1 MLLNKDGVKLLLSE
15 QLSQDP
21 LEEYFSKQRAKGGAD
36 ENPTLKTFHRNFL
49 DLNVAGDELVRVVNG
64 TIRGRQR
71 EIVVRCSRHTTTS
84 NKKRQLN
91 KKIVFLEIT

>member
-21 LEEYFSKQRAKGGAD
+21 LEKYFSKQRAKGGAD
-36 ENPTLKTFHRNFL
+36 ENPTLRTFNRNFL

-64 TIRGRQR
+64 NTRGRQR
-71 EIVVRCSRHTTTS
+71 EIVQLDVQDIRRLPT
-84 NKKRQLN
+84 KKDSLIR
-91 KKIVFLEIT
+91 K